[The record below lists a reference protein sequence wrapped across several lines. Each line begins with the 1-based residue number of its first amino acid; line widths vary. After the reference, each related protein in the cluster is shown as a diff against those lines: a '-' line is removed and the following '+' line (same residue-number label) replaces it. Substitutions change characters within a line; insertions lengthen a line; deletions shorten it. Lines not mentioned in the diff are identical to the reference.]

1 MSKKPPPSYADNPLW
16 ASITPILLRTPADP
30 NHDLASIAYSD
41 HYLEATSYL
50 RAVMATN
57 EISQRALDL
66 TADVI
71 GMNPAHYT
79 VWLYRAKVV
88 VGLGEKEEEG
98 EEGKEGALEKRLRN
112 ELEWLNVLAKKYL
125 KNYQIWYYISS
136 QRSPSVPIPASN
148 PNPPNIANLPTTP
161 GTTAN

>member
-1 MSKKPPPSYADNPLW
+1 MSKKPPPFYADNPLW

-41 HYLEATSYL
+41 HYLE
-50 RAVMATN
+50 

-98 EEGKEGALEKRLRN
+98 EEDKEGALEKRLRN

-161 GTTAN
+161 GTTDN